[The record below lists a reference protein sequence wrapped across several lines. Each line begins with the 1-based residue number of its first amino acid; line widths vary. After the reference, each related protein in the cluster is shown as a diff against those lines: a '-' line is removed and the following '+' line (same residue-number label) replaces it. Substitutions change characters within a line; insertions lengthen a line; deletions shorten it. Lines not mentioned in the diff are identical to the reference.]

1 MNLVIVES
9 PTKAKKLGQFL
20 GKEYAVEASRGHVRD
35 LPKSTLGV
43 DPENNFE
50 PEYAT
55 IRGSADTIKRLKTLA
70 KKATVIYLASDP
82 DREGEAIAWHL
93 LQAWDDKEITA
104 KSKRAVFHEITKQAV
119 TKAIAE
125 PQILNQDLV
134 NAQQARRVLDR
145 LVGYKL
151 SPLLWKK
158 VRRGLSAGRVQ
169 SVALRLIVE
178 REVEIEAFKP
188 EEYWEV
194 DITTATNSR
203 EEFVGRVFTVNG
215 KSYEPTTEAHVTAV
229 QAWAPS
235 AQYAIASVEQKSR
248 KRHALAPFTTS
259 TVQQAAANRLSFSA
273 KRTMQLAQQLYEE
286 GLITYHRTDSTNLSV
301 ESIAMARDYI
311 TAKFGENF
319 VPEKPNFYAA
329 KSKNAQEAHEAI
341 RPTAAKPEIEIT
353 GKLTAAH
360 VKLYDLIFR
369 RFIASQMND
378 MISDLTTIVVN
389 GKAADGQNELQARVS
404 GSVVKHAGW
413 TVLFPGGEDVILPS
427 VDAGQNLEYK
437 DWKAEQKFTQPPP
450 RYNDASL
457 VKELEKRG
465 IGRPS
470 TYASIISVIE
480 DRGYVERYNKAFKA
494 TSVGRTVVDFLK
506 TNFAAV
512 VDYDFT
518 AKMEDDLDA
527 VSLGEKQWQQVMKD
541 FFGPFSEK
549 LAAVEETAERM
560 PVPVEPLDKPCPLCG
575 VDEEAFAKLVEAKKT
590 LSAMTTTS
598 TPTEM
603 RQAMRDAEKGELVLR
618 TGRFGKF
625 VACCRYP
632 ECKHTEPFLQK
643 IDMMCPTC
651 KDGEVVIKRSKKG
664 KPFYGCSRYPECDFA
679 SWNKPKA
686 EGEEKDNSG
695 NQEV

>member
-1 MNLVIVES
+1 MQLVIVES

-20 GKEYAVEASRGHVRD
+20 GKDFAVEASRGHVRD

-43 DPENNFE
+43 DLEKDFE
-50 PEYAT
+50 PEYVT
-55 IRGSADTIKRLKTLA
+55 IRGSAETIKKLKSLA
-70 KKATVIYLASDP
+70 KKADTIFLASDP

-93 LQAWDDKEITA
+93 LQAWEDESLLK
-104 KSKRAVFHEITKQAV
+104 KVKRAVFHEITKQAV
-119 TKAIAE
+119 TEAIE
-125 PQILNQDLV
+125 SPQDLNKDLV
-134 NAQQARRVLDR
+134 DAQQARRVLDR

-178 REVEIEAFKP
+178 RELEIEAFKP

-194 DITTATNSR
+194 DIVTQTANKETLT
-203 EEFVGRVFTVNG
+203 GRVAKLNG
-215 KSYEPTTEAHVTAV
+215 KNWEPTKQEHVDAV
-229 QAWAPS
+229 KAWAPTATYS
-235 AQYAIASVEQKSR
+235 IASVEKKSR
-248 KRHALAPFTTS
+248 KRHALPAFTTS
-259 TVQQAAANRLSFSA
+259 TLQQAAANRLSFSA

-286 GLITYHRTDSTNLSV
+286 GLITYHRTDSTNLS
-301 ESIAMARDYI
+301 SQSLNMAREYI
-311 TAKFGENF
+311 SATFGDKFL
-319 VPEKPNFYAA
+319 PEKPNFFST

-341 RPTAAKPEIEIT
+341 RPTASKPEIEEN
-353 GKLTAAH
+353 GKLTSAH
-360 VKLYDLIFR
+360 ARLYDLIFR

-378 MISDLTTIVVN
+378 MISDLTTILVE
-389 GKAADGQNELQARVS
+389 GQASDKKNTLQARVS
-404 GSVVKHAGW
+404 GSIVKHAGW
-413 TVLFPGGEDVILPS
+413 TALFPTGDDVILPS
-427 VDAGQNLEYK
+427 VQEKQDLTYQ

-480 DRGYVERYNKAFKA
+480 DRGYVERQNKAFMA
-494 TSVGRTVVDFLK
+494 TAVGRTVIDFLK
-506 TNFAAV
+506 HNFETV

-518 AKMEDDLDA
+518 AKMEDNLDA
-527 VSLGEKQWQQVMKD
+527 IALGEKQWQNVMKE

-549 LAAVEETAERM
+549 LGEVEETAERM
-560 PVPVEPLDKPCPLCG
+560 PVPVELLNKPCPVCG
-575 VDEEAFAKLVEAKKT
+575 VPEEEFEKLLEQKKT
-590 LSAMTTTS
+590 LAALSGTA
-598 TPTEM
+598 TEV
-603 RQAMRDAEKGELVLR
+603 REAMRTLTQGELVIR

-643 IDMMCPTC
+643 IDMVCPQC
-651 KDGEVVIKRSKKG
+651 NEGDVVLKRTKKG
-664 KPFYGCSRYPECDFA
+664 KPFYGCSRYPDCDFA
-679 SWNKPKA
+679 SWKKPKA
-686 EGEEKDNSG
+686 PGDKSSDDD
-695 NQEV
+695 V